1 MAINERLVH
10 TASASAAGTGNQEEG
25 LMLHLDANDV
35 DSYDGDGDVW
45 YDIHDHE
52 YTPATNVSEHF
63 NTVLYTGTSLTNA
76 ITGVGF
82 SPDLVWL
89 KQRNS
94 AQNHGLFDT
103 VRGTNNFIMSNSTSA
118 ENARTTDTLSSFDAD
133 GFTLTPYSSDAFINY
148 TGRTMVAWC
157 FKAGGLK
164 NKAAGFNGSS
174 SNIDIS
180 GNPLG
185 VNDFTYSVWFNA
197 GTVSVANQ
205 NIITSNAGHVNYGI
219 QVTGTGVSMYA
230 LNSSGGAEY
239 LVSNTGLVS
248 AGTWYHIAYVKSS
261 ISGHSLYLNGNVV
274 ASDSAFTGNCASGT
288 GNETTIGSANNNIQW
303 FNGKISQV
311 RLFNSALTSSQITQ
325 LYNETPEENNG
336 HLLGCVAAF
345 PLNDNA
351 NEIDNNYTATA
362 SNVTFGLPGYAN
374 RNNEGTTEST
384 VSANNDLGFSVV
396 KYNGLNTA
404 VTAGH
409 GLESPPEMVI
419 CKPLAAGAWAVWHK
433 DMASDLDK
441 NYIPLTTGATTP
453 NASSLWN
460 YSNWGATK
468 IGSSNPLMFGTN
480 NDIIAYCFTSK
491 RGVSKV
497 GSYRGTGASMDV
509 YTGFEPA
516 FVIIK
521 NASASASWHIFDN
534 ERTQS
539 NPSTGA
545 LFPDDSLAEADYNNV
560 FEFTSTGFR
569 NLVTSTSLNTNGS
582 TYIYYAVAK
591 DTNETELADTVGFKP
606 SIDPEDHFNTVTY
619 TGDASTRSITG
630 VGFQP
635 DLVWIKER
643 DDTANHHIFDV
654 LRGGNKKISSNTTSA
669 EGSALDFTLDSD
681 GFSINNAAYGDLN
694 GLNDTYVA
702 WCFKA
707 GGAAS
712 LNEQGDID
720 SQVSVNN
727 DLGFSIAK
735 YTATGVTATVGH
747 GLDTPPE
754 MIIAKTTNQAYNWI
768 VYHKDIGASN
778 YLMLNTTNA
787 LASSSAFM
795 NNTSP
800 TSSVFTAGAGQ
811 NLNYANNDQIV
822 AYNFTSKRGVSKV
835 GSFEGTGASGNKIY
849 TEFEPAFVMW
859 KNADNSASNSMWFMF
874 DNQRGESA
882 YLMANSNSIEGTD
895 ASVQFHRDGFIVPNA
910 GAINNSGQTHI
921 YYAVAKNTN
930 NEQPHLELNLEA
942 DSYSG
947 SGDWLDSSGNGNNG
961 TITGATHN
969 DELGDFFDL
978 DGSGDYIDIPTSGVF
993 TGDFTVE
1000 MWWNFNT
1007 LSPPS
1012 GSAYR
1017 MLLGASGYSGGSG
1030 LGHYIENNRL
1040 RTWVSVNG
1048 STSNVLNGSGTDLTT
1063 NKWQHVVLTR
1073 SGGTYTQYIDTN
1085 QVGQASGTTASLDG
1099 ANSRIGGHYNVASS
1113 HDINAKVGQ
1122 VRLYDTA
1129 LSQAQIRQNYNF
1141 TKPSYPNGFDA
1152 ALTNMSSSDF
1162 DPSDGHF
1169 TFSAD
1174 NDRMQTSF
1182 QPNVTVPFTA
1192 SVWVKR
1198 NSGNSGYKIVIDY
1211 TQNASPYNGFG
1222 IFHDGTGDYGMA
1234 INGGTDV
1241 TIGSETSGFDH
1252 LVFVYNGGTSCK
1264 TYINGVGTTRTLN
1277 NAIAQPNT
1285 STNFVVGNSYV
1296 STWSSSRMDVS
1307 DVKFYDRA
1315 LTDDEVTAQ
1324 HGIGYNGIG

>member
-10 TASASAAGTGNQEEG
+10 TASASAAAGTGNQEEG

-63 NTVLYTGTSLTNA
+63 NTVTYTGNSGSKTV
-76 ITGVGF
+76 TGVGF
-82 SPDLVWL
+82 TPDLVWI
-89 KQRNS
+89 KNRDG
-94 AQNHGLFDT
+94 AFNHLLRDT
-103 VRGTNNFIMSNSTSA
+103 VRGNNSVILPNTTTAESTGTGA
-118 ENARTTDTLSSFDAD
+118 FEFLSD
-133 GFTLTPYSSDAFINY
+133 GFRLPIASSGANNSSYDY
-148 TGRTMVAWC
+148 VAWC
-157 FKAGGLK
+157 FKAGELL
-164 NKAAGFNGSS
+164 NKSAEFNGSS

-274 ASDSAFTGNCASGT
+274 ASNSAFTGNCASGT

-374 RNNEGTTEST
+374 RNNEGTIEST
-384 VSANNDLGFSVV
+384 VSVNNKLGFSIVKWSGDGSSATVGHGLDTPPELTIKKNLDYAADWAVNTYDRGGHYMFLNSTNAELSSSQSVNSTTFTASGNVYNRNGTDLIAYCFTSKRGVSKVGSYVGNSNANGPTVTLDFEPAFVMIKEATNTGNWRMMDNTRQTTNPKSDGLFANLSNAESTSSSNLVDFNSDNFQVVGTGSDVNTNNSTYIYYAVAKDTNETELVDTVGFKPSVDPDDHFNTVTYTGDNYNNRDITGVGFQPDLVWIKNRDGSYSHMIYDSVRGATGSGGDHLSSDTTGGAGAAVTGLFNSFNNDGFSINKGSSSRVNQSSEDYVAWCFKAGGAAVSNTDGTVTSQVSANNDLGFSIV

-497 GSYRGTGASMDV
+497 GSYT
-509 YTGFEPA
+509 
-516 FVIIK
+516 
-521 NASASASWHIFDN
+521 
-534 ERTQS
+534 
-539 NPSTGA
+539 
-545 LFPDDSLAEADYNNV
+545 
-560 FEFTSTGFR
+560 
-569 NLVTSTSLNTNGS
+569 
-582 TYIYYAVAK
+582 
-591 DTNETELADTVGFKP
+591 
-606 SIDPEDHFNTVTY
+606 
-619 TGDASTRSITG
+619 
-630 VGFQP
+630 
-635 DLVWIKER
+635 
-643 DDTANHHIFDV
+643 
-654 LRGGNKKISSNTTSA
+654 
-669 EGSALDFTLDSD
+669 
-681 GFSINNAAYGDLN
+681 
-694 GLNDTYVA
+694 
-702 WCFKA
+702 
-707 GGAAS
+707 
-712 LNEQGDID
+712 
-720 SQVSVNN
+720 
-727 DLGFSIAK
+727 
-735 YTATGVTATVGH
+735 
-747 GLDTPPE
+747 
-754 MIIAKTTNQAYNWI
+754 
-768 VYHKDIGASN
+768 
-778 YLMLNTTNA
+778 
-787 LASSSAFM
+787 
-795 NNTSP
+795 
-800 TSSVFTAGAGQ
+800 
-811 NLNYANNDQIV
+811 
-822 AYNFTSKRGVSKV
+822 
-835 GSFEGTGASGNKIY
+835 GTGASGNKIF
-849 TEFEPAFVMW
+849 TEFEPAFLMQKETNTSGANW
-859 KNADNSASNSMWFMF
+859 HIWDNVRDSNPIENILSPNTSSA
-874 DNQRGESA
+874 
-882 YLMANSNSIEGTD
+882 EGPVSSGIT
-895 ASVQFHRDGFIVPNA
+895 FNRDGFT
-910 GAINNSGQTHI
+910 INTTNGSINGNGDNYI
-921 YYAVAKNTN
+921 YLAVAKNTN
-930 NEQPHLELNLEA
+930 NEQPYLELNLEA

-947 SGDWLDSSGNGNNG
+947 SGDWLDSSGNGNDG
-961 TITGATHN
+961 TITGATFEE
-969 DELGDFFDL
+969 ELGNYFDL
-978 DGSGDYIDIPTSGVF
+978 DGSGDYIDAPTSGVLS
-993 TGDFTVE
+993 GDFTVE
-1000 MWWNFNT
+1000 MWWNFDT
-1007 LSPPS
+1007 LSA
-1012 GSAYR
+1012 GYR
-1017 MLLGASGYSGGSG
+1017 MLFGSSGYQGGSG
-1030 LGHYIENNRL
+1030 LGHYIENGRL
-1040 RTWVSVNG
+1040 RTWVSVSG

-1099 ANSRIGGHYNVASS
+1099 TNSRIGGHYNSNG

-1122 VRLYDTA
+1122 VRLYSTA
-1129 LSQAQIRQNYNF
+1129 LSQAQIRQNFNF
-1141 TKPSYPNGFDA
+1141 TKPKYPNEFHGDINGATWNSSGYFDFDGSNDKVTLPTMFTNTIDQPNKTITMWVNADDVSSGYGMPFSMNQSSLDFGRIIIQLENSSKSLSFLVGTGGSYPATTISANTWYHLAVSVNGSSYECFVNGTSVGTGTNNNSGDSSGDTTIGVYNVSNDYHWNGKISKVRA
-1152 ALTNMSSSDF
+1152 YNTALTQSEVNTLY
-1162 DPSDGHF
+1162 GE
-1169 TFSAD
+1169 
-1174 NDRMQTSF
+1174 
-1182 QPNVTVPFTA
+1182 
-1192 SVWVKR
+1192 
-1198 NSGNSGYKIVIDY
+1198 GY
-1211 TQNASPYNGFG
+1211 
-1222 IFHDGTGDYGMA
+1222 
-1234 INGGTDV
+1234 
-1241 TIGSETSGFDH
+1241 
-1252 LVFVYNGGTSCK
+1252 
-1264 TYINGVGTTRTLN
+1264 
-1277 NAIAQPNT
+1277 
-1285 STNFVVGNSYV
+1285 
-1296 STWSSSRMDVS
+1296 
-1307 DVKFYDRA
+1307 
-1315 LTDDEVTAQ
+1315 
-1324 HGIGYNGIG
+1324 

>member
-1 MAINERLVH
+1 M
-10 TASASAAGTGNQEEG
+10 
-25 LMLHLDANDV
+25 M
-35 DSYDGDGDVW
+35 
-45 YDIHDHE
+45 
-52 YTPATNVSEHF
+52 
-63 NTVLYTGTSLTNA
+63 
-76 ITGVGF
+76 
-82 SPDLVWL
+82 DL
-89 KQRNS
+89 
-94 AQNHGLFDT
+94 
-103 VRGTNNFIMSNSTSA
+103 
-118 ENARTTDTLSSFDAD
+118 
-133 GFTLTPYSSDAFINY
+133 
-148 TGRTMVAWC
+148 
-157 FKAGGLK
+157 
-164 NKAAGFNGSS
+164 
-174 SNIDIS
+174 
-180 GNPLG
+180 
-185 VNDFTYSVWFNA
+185 
-197 GTVSVANQ
+197 
-205 NIITSNAGHVNYGI
+205 
-219 QVTGTGVSMYA
+219 
-230 LNSSGGAEY
+230 
-239 LVSNTGLVS
+239 
-248 AGTWYHIAYVKSS
+248 
-261 ISGHSLYLNGNVV
+261 
-274 ASDSAFTGNCASGT
+274 
-288 GNETTIGSANNNIQW
+288 
-303 FNGKISQV
+303 
-311 RLFNSALTSSQITQ
+311 
-325 LYNETPEENNG
+325 
-336 HLLGCVAAF
+336 
-345 PLNDNA
+345 
-351 NEIDNNYTATA
+351 
-362 SNVTFGLPGYAN
+362 
-374 RNNEGTTEST
+374 
-384 VSANNDLGFSVV
+384 
-396 KYNGLNTA
+396 
-404 VTAGH
+404 
-409 GLESPPEMVI
+409 
-419 CKPLAAGAWAVWHK
+419 
-433 DMASDLDK
+433 
-441 NYIPLTTGATTP
+441 
-453 NASSLWN
+453 
-460 YSNWGATK
+460 
-468 IGSSNPLMFGTN
+468 
-480 NDIIAYCFTSK
+480 
-491 RGVSKV
+491 
-497 GSYRGTGASMDV
+497 
-509 YTGFEPA
+509 
-516 FVIIK
+516 
-521 NASASASWHIFDN
+521 
-534 ERTQS
+534 
-539 NPSTGA
+539 
-545 LFPDDSLAEADYNNV
+545 
-560 FEFTSTGFR
+560 R
-569 NLVTSTSLNTNGS
+569 NLVTSTALNTNGS